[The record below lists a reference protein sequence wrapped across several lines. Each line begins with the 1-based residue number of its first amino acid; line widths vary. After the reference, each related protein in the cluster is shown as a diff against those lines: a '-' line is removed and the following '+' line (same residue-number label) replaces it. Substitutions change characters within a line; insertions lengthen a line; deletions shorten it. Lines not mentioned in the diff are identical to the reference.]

1 MFAVVTFPFPLL
13 FFFPL
18 VFSFKLASKS
28 SVVPQYM
35 RVVICV
41 VIVQPQM
48 LLLNLV
54 LKYLDFILTV
64 FRELKDHYAGTEPP
78 VEQQQN
84 IPELLKAI
92 LHRNPNVFKG
102 PPGWLLICYFLYFY
116 LLTLMRCVT

>member
-1 MFAVVTFPFPLL
+1 MSAVFAVVTIRFPLL
-13 FFFPL
+13 FF
-18 VFSFKLASKS
+18 SFGFLLATKS

-41 VIVQPQM
+41 DVIVQPQM

-116 LLTLMRCVT
+116 VLT